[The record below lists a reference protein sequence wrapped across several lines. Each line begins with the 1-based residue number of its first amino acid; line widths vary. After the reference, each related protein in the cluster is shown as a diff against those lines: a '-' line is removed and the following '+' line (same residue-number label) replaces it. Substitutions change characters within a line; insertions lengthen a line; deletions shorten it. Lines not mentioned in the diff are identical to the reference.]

1 MAARSNSI
9 RSLWM
14 ATALCLFL
22 GQAWAGPQ
30 TASSVPAAIPAG
42 GYRIAGTV
50 VSKAD
55 GRPLARARITVG
67 DAKDSKKSQSKVTSE
82 DGKYE
87 FTGLPAGKYTLTGAR
102 RGFISAGY
110 DQHDQYFTA
119 IVTGAGLDTET
130 LVLRLAPDAVIA
142 GKVLDEANEPV
153 RHAQVTVYYDD
164 HSSGVDRIRQFRS
177 AQTNDLGEYE
187 VTPLQPGTYF
197 LSASG
202 KPWYAI
208 HPRSETA
215 GSEPA
220 DSDSNQ
226 PASAVPTVDRSLDV
240 AYPVTYYP
248 DVTESD
254 DAVPI
259 PIRGGERV
267 EADIHLNPVPS
278 LRLRFRVQED
288 GGRGYSVPM
297 LAQPSFDGSTYLQS
311 SGGNMV
317 SPGVLEV
324 TGVPAG
330 RYNIRL
336 QRQGTFLEM
345 NAVDL
350 TKDGEEVD
358 TTKSDAVGSVKVSVQ
373 IPGEA
378 TLPPHLTVG
387 LRAGS
392 KVAAISQPVDAKGE
406 AELQN
411 VAVGRY
417 EVVVFGGG
425 KAYSIAHI
433 SAEGADVSGHSIN
446 VGAGA
451 SASVSLK
458 LVSGSVEVQGTVT
471 RAGKGFAGAMVVLV
485 PKNPEVD
492 HDLFRRDQSDLDGTF
507 LLRNVV
513 PGSYT
518 LLAIDNGWDLDWSQP
533 GVIAVYL
540 KHGQT
545 VEVGNQGTGPMN
557 VAKAIEVQSK

>member
-1 MAARSNSI
+1 
-9 RSLWM
+9 M

-22 GQAWAGPQ
+22 GQASAVPQ

-67 DAKDSKKSQSKVTSE
+67 DATDSKKSQSKVTSE

-248 DVTESD
+248 DVT
-254 DAVPI
+254 
-259 PIRGGERV
+259 
-267 EADIHLNPVPS
+267 
-278 LRLRFRVQED
+278 
-288 GGRGYSVPM
+288 
-297 LAQPSFDGSTYLQS
+297 
-311 SGGNMV
+311 
-317 SPGVLEV
+317 
-324 TGVPAG
+324 
-330 RYNIRL
+330 
-336 QRQGTFLEM
+336 
-345 NAVDL
+345 
-350 TKDGEEVD
+350 
-358 TTKSDAVGSVKVSVQ
+358 
-373 IPGEA
+373 
-378 TLPPHLTVG
+378 
-387 LRAGS
+387 
-392 KVAAISQPVDAKGE
+392 
-406 AELQN
+406 
-411 VAVGRY
+411 
-417 EVVVFGGG
+417 
-425 KAYSIAHI
+425 
-433 SAEGADVSGHSIN
+433 
-446 VGAGA
+446 
-451 SASVSLK
+451 
-458 LVSGSVEVQGTVT
+458 
-471 RAGKGFAGAMVVLV
+471 
-485 PKNPEVD
+485 
-492 HDLFRRDQSDLDGTF
+492 
-507 LLRNVV
+507 
-513 PGSYT
+513 
-518 LLAIDNGWDLDWSQP
+518 
-533 GVIAVYL
+533 
-540 KHGQT
+540 
-545 VEVGNQGTGPMN
+545 
-557 VAKAIEVQSK
+557 

>member
-1 MAARSNSI
+1 
-9 RSLWM
+9 
-14 ATALCLFL
+14 
-22 GQAWAGPQ
+22 
-30 TASSVPAAIPAG
+30 
-42 GYRIAGTV
+42 
-50 VSKAD
+50 
-55 GRPLARARITVG
+55 
-67 DAKDSKKSQSKVTSE
+67 
-82 DGKYE
+82 
-87 FTGLPAGKYTLTGAR
+87 
-102 RGFISAGY
+102 
-110 DQHDQYFTA
+110 
-119 IVTGAGLDTET
+119 
-130 LVLRLAPDAVIA
+130 
-142 GKVLDEANEPV
+142 
-153 RHAQVTVYYDD
+153 
-164 HSSGVDRIRQFRS
+164 
-177 AQTNDLGEYE
+177 
-187 VTPLQPGTYF
+187 
-197 LSASG
+197 
-202 KPWYAI
+202 
-208 HPRSETA
+208 
-215 GSEPA
+215 
-220 DSDSNQ
+220 
-226 PASAVPTVDRSLDV
+226 
-240 AYPVTYYP
+240 
-248 DVTESD
+248 
-254 DAVPI
+254 
-259 PIRGGERV
+259 
-267 EADIHLNPVPS
+267 
-278 LRLRFRVQED
+278 
-288 GGRGYSVPM
+288 M